1 MPGLLMPVSL
11 VPHFNDWSCEL
22 KDGIDTTIK
31 AFEAIG
37 RAIGDAA
44 PVTADNITVEFDQ
57 VVPGQFGLEESELP
71 VQPEETVGNVTLQ
84 TEIAVGLP
92 WPEALAVEWANRYV
106 SLCLFVVM
114 GGQRGMVS

>member
-1 MPGLLMPVSL
+1 MV
-11 VPHFNDWSCEL
+11 
-22 KDGIDTTIK
+22 DTTVK

-71 VQPEETVGNVTLQ
+71 VQPQETIGNLTTQNEV
-84 TEIAVGLP
+84 AVGLP
-92 WPEALAVEWANRYV
+92 WPKALAVEWANR
-106 SLCLFVVM
+106 
-114 GGQRGMVS
+114 